1 MMLVYELKQI
11 PDLTLNKYA
20 VFNNGGVEGVI
31 SEHTSFWHQLNRR
44 GMMLEERYHLIYEYN
59 PKKKKGNRLCVRFM
73 IEQEDDKD
81 NYAEETIKS
90 CSLSS
95 YFDLRRVSYE
105 ESQEDITEY
114 KYAVHLKK
122 RERFLKPLN
131 DIYSELFYYM
141 INPWKMN
148 ENGRLYGMLKLME
161 LINKPCAYCIT
172 LYPVDYSEQAE
183 EDLAVIM
190 TKLRKAVKTQV
201 RSSSYGTS
209 LSEKDMNADRVLDVY
224 EDILNALSENPHFF
238 IDIQTWADDREA
250 TRLLM
255 DAAASEALL
264 EGNYGVVEDE
274 NGPFSL
280 KKLQKRYFRLYSDS
294 HAPENL
300 AYLPQLFTLSE
311 ILPFSMFPALYP
323 GECIEIPK
331 ETMPKPVESGLNLGK
346 TKEGHEIYFPL
357 ENMSKHA
364 FLAGVPGS
372 GKTNSMMHLAA
383 CLVKKKIPILILE
396 PAKHEYRG
404 LVTVEGLK
412 HISVFSPGAA
422 TCFPLHIN
430 PFEFPERMTLAEH
443 IRNLMEVF
451 KGAFTLE
458 APMPFLLDSAVEAV
472 YRDKGWLPSMKN
484 DGTLK
489 YPTMRDLYVKLEKLI
504 EETDYD
510 GELKGNLKSALQVR
524 IGSLLIREM
533 GDVFDVSKS
542 TFKPNTWLKKSIIIE
557 LESMGHEPANFLTL
571 LLSTLIRETLK
582 IENYDKKKWNGGPR
596 HVIFFEEAHN
606 LIGPSAQVAPGEEA
620 DPKLAATEFIVRML
634 AEVRALGEGIV
645 IADQLPTSM
654 APQVLKNTSLKIGLR
669 ITAQDDK
676 EMLGSTMSA
685 DSLQLERMG
694 IFSPGHALVSY
705 EPLLKPFEVQIP
717 EFIVQK
723 GDVSDSQVILN
734 TMEEKVYY
742 NNILK
747 SIGIR
752 IDRIERRFQEFL
764 QKSAQK
770 NTKWEVFYQNFN
782 LIQDIY
788 FETLDIEKNIL
799 YVLES
804 FEENNNSEEILKLKD
819 TKEYI
824 SNIGRKYYSYI
835 QKFLDEKSSIGFT
848 QDVGGIYYTKGMN
861 NFRIRMGMYEKE
873 LNKR

>member
-1 MMLVYELKQI
+1 
-11 PDLTLNKYA
+11 
-20 VFNNGGVEGVI
+20 
-31 SEHTSFWHQLNRR
+31 
-44 GMMLEERYHLIYEYN
+44 
-59 PKKKKGNRLCVRFM
+59 
-73 IEQEDDKD
+73 
-81 NYAEETIKS
+81 
-90 CSLSS
+90 
-95 YFDLRRVSYE
+95 
-105 ESQEDITEY
+105 
-114 KYAVHLKK
+114 
-122 RERFLKPLN
+122 
-131 DIYSELFYYM
+131 
-141 INPWKMN
+141 
-148 ENGRLYGMLKLME
+148 
-161 LINKPCAYCIT
+161 
-172 LYPVDYSEQAE
+172 
-183 EDLAVIM
+183 
-190 TKLRKAVKTQV
+190 
-201 RSSSYGTS
+201 
-209 LSEKDMNADRVLDVY
+209 
-224 EDILNALSENPHFF
+224 
-238 IDIQTWADDREA
+238 
-250 TRLLM
+250 
-255 DAAASEALL
+255 
-264 EGNYGVVEDE
+264 
-274 NGPFSL
+274 
-280 KKLQKRYFRLYSDS
+280 
-294 HAPENL
+294 
-300 AYLPQLFTLSE
+300 
-311 ILPFSMFPALYP
+311 
-323 GECIEIPK
+323 
-331 ETMPKPVESGLNLGK
+331 
-346 TKEGHEIYFPL
+346 
-357 ENMSKHA
+357 
-364 FLAGVPGS
+364 
-372 GKTNSMMHLAA
+372 
-383 CLVKKKIPILILE
+383 
-396 PAKHEYRG
+396 
-404 LVTVEGLK
+404 
-412 HISVFSPGAA
+412 
-422 TCFPLHIN
+422 
-430 PFEFPERMTLAEH
+430 
-443 IRNLMEVF
+443 
-451 KGAFTLE
+451 
-458 APMPFLLDSAVEAV
+458 
-472 YRDKGWLPSMKN
+472 
-484 DGTLK
+484 
-489 YPTMRDLYVKLEKLI
+489 
-504 EETDYD
+504 
-510 GELKGNLKSALQVR
+510 
-524 IGSLLIREM
+524 
-533 GDVFDVSKS
+533 
-542 TFKPNTWLKKSIIIE
+542 
-557 LESMGHEPANFLTL
+557 MGHEPANFLTL